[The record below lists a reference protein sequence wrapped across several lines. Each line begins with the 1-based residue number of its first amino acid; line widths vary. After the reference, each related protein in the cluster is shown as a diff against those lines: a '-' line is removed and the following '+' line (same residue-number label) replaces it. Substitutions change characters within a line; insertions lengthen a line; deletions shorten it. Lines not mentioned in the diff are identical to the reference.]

1 MFILLSIL
9 LFTWIFLCII
19 LWTSLL
25 GMVYVGP
32 GVQLFL
38 WSAGGATGP
47 LFKFKMVPIGKRR
60 TWRDVMQRQNFNPEL
75 MQ

>member
-1 MFILLSIL
+1 
-9 LFTWIFLCII
+9 
-19 LWTSLL
+19 
-25 GMVYVGP
+25 MVYVGP

-47 LFKFKMVPIGKRR
+47 LFKFKMVPIEKRR